1 MGHGL
6 SEDLRWRVIEA
17 WRKKKLSTK
26 QLAAQFGI
34 GEATVKRWRK
44 RFLATKS
51 VKPLPRGGGM
61 PRKIKPEQEPIVAAL
76 VQAHPDWSED
86 RYAEHLA
93 LHHDIHVS
101 PSGAGR
107 VIRRLGYSVKKR
119 RSSPKSVTVQTLL
132 PDGTSTSKK
141 SETLP
146 FRVWFL
152 WTRPART
159 SR

>member
-6 SEDLRWRVIEA
+6 SEDLRWRVINT
-17 WRKKKLSTK
+17 WQKKKLSTK
-26 QLAAQFGI
+26 ELAAQFGI

-61 PRKIKPEQEPIVAAL
+61 PRKIKPEQEHLVAAL

-86 RYAEHLA
+86 LYADRLAAEHGIKA
-93 LHHDIHVS
+93 SAANV
-101 PSGAGR
+101 GR

-152 WTRPART
+152 WTKPART

>member
-1 MGHGL
+1 MGYGL
-6 SEDLRWRVIEA
+6 SEDLRWRVIRA
-17 WRKKKLSTK
+17 WQKKKSSTK
-26 QLAAQFGI
+26 ELAAQFGI

-51 VKPLPRGGGM
+51 IKPLPRGGGM

-86 RYAEHLA
+86 KYAEQLA
-93 LHHDIHVS
+93 AEHGVEAS
-101 PSGAGR
+101 AACVGR

-119 RSSPKSVTVQTLL
+119 RSSPKSVTVRTLL

-152 WTRPART
+152 WTKPART

>member
-1 MGHGL
+1 MAYGL
-6 SEDLRWRVIEA
+6 SEDLRWRVINA
-17 WRKKKLSTK
+17 WRKQKLSTK
-26 QLAAQFGI
+26 ELAAQFGI

-51 VKPLPRGGGM
+51 VKPLPPGGGM
-61 PRKIKPEQEPIVAAL
+61 PRKIKPEQEHWVAAL

-86 RYAEHLA
+86 QYAEHLA
-93 LHHDIHVS
+93 AEHGVKAS
-101 PSGAGR
+101 AANVGR

-119 RSSPKSVTVQTLL
+119 RSSPKSVTVRTLL
-132 PDGTSTSKK
+132 PDGGSTSKK

-152 WTRPART
+152 WTRPAPT